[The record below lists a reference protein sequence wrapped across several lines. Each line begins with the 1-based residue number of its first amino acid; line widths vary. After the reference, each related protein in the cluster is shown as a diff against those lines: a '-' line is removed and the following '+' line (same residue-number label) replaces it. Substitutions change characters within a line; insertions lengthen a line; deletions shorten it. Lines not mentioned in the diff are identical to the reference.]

1 MTMKKKE
8 MAALFDELGGDEFKL
23 WSELDGSAMDEASV
37 REIRIAKAAIS
48 ITFAYCSAIAAERG
62 LVFVGGN
69 GKVDRGTTHELLAR
83 EAFGLLAKD
92 SE

>member
-1 MTMKKKE
+1 MKKKE
-8 MAALFDELGGDEFKL
+8 MAELFDVLGSDEFKL

-48 ITFAYCSAIAAERG
+48 ATFAYCSDIAAERG
-62 LVFVGGN
+62 LVLVGDD
-69 GKVDRGTTHELLAR
+69 GKVDRNMTLSLLVR
-83 EAFGLLAKD
+83 EAFGMLAKD

>member
-8 MAALFDELGGDEFKL
+8 MAALFDELGSDEFEL
-23 WSELDGSAMDEASV
+23 WSELDGSVMDEVSV

-48 ITFAYCSAIAAERG
+48 IAFAYCTDIAAERG
-62 LVFVGGN
+62 LVFVGEN
-69 GKVDRGTTHELLAR
+69 GKVDRDMTHGLLVS
-83 EAFGLLAKD
+83 EAFRMLAKD

>member
-8 MAALFDELGGDEFKL
+8 MAALFDELGSDEFEL
-23 WSELDGSAMDEASV
+23 WSELDGSVMDEVSV

-48 ITFAYCSAIAAERG
+48 IAFAYCSDIAAERG
-62 LVFVGGN
+62 LVFVGDD
-69 GKVDRGTTHELLAR
+69 GKVDRNMTLSLLVR
-83 EAFGLLAKD
+83 EAFGMLAKD